1 MAEYRIEFLKTAEKE
16 LAKLPKDIQQ
26 RVRDRINLLM
36 INPYPPDVKK
46 LKNGNGNG
54 RLRTRVGNYRIIYTI
69 ENDSLVIVVIK
80 IGHRSGIYN

>member
-36 INPYPPDVKK
+36 INPYPPNVKK
-46 LKNGNGNG
+46 LKNGNG

>member
-36 INPYPPDVKK
+36 INPYPSDVKK
-46 LKNGNGNG
+46 LKNGNG